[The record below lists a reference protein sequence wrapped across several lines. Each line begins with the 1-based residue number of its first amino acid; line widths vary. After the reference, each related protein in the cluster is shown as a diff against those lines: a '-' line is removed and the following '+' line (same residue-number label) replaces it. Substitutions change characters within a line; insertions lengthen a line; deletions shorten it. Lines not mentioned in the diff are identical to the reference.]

1 MGVGAGG
8 VSRARHPW
16 WLGPAALAG
25 SWVARLCGLTWR
37 YDVADRPEYTAAL
50 GRGERFVYA
59 FWHSGLLMG
68 ALLHPGEGIA
78 VLVSQH
84 RDGELIARIIR
95 HLGYVAAR
103 GSSTRGGDSGVR
115 ELLAWAEQGRQ
126 LALAPD
132 GPRGP
137 AEQMK
142 DGVYYV
148 ATRTGRRVVPI
159 GFGVRRAWVLRS
171 WDRFRVPQPFARICV
186 THGAPI
192 ALGAPGDETAAQR
205 ARAVLDDALGALTRE
220 TRQRVGEVL

>member
-1 MGVGAGG
+1 M
-8 VSRARHPW
+8 SRARLPW
-16 WLGPAALAG
+16 WLGAAAVLGTWIVRLFG
-25 SWVARLCGLTWR
+25 STWR
-37 YDVADRPEYTAAL
+37 YEVVDRPEYTTAA

-68 ALLHPGEGIA
+68 AVLRRGEGIA

-84 RDGELIARIIR
+84 RDGELITRIIR
-95 HLGYVAAR
+95 RLGYVAAR

-115 ELLAWAEQGRQ
+115 ELLVRAEEGRH
-126 LALAPD
+126 LALTPD

-137 AEQMK
+137 AERMK

-192 ALGAPGDETAAQR
+192 ALDPPGADETGAER
-205 ARAVLDDALGALTRE
+205 ARAILDDALGALTRE
-220 TRQRVGEVL
+220 VRARVGEAS